1 MIYIKTDGEIR
12 RMRKAGAIVAEVLC
26 VIEEHARPG
35 VSTAY
40 LNDIAEKIILSYNAH
55 PSFKGFNGFPCAICT
70 SINDEV
76 VHGIPSSKRF
86 LKEGDLLKVDVGAEW
101 EGYHADA
108 ARTFFVGS
116 GAPPDEVSKL
126 IETTYQALQEGLKQ
140 VKEGKRIGDI
150 GYAIYKFVKSQ
161 GFSVVTDLGGHG
173 IGKSL
178 WEDPLVPNYGIKGK
192 GPRLREGMTIAI
204 EPMVNM
210 GRSKI
215 YVAED
220 GWTVKTVDG
229 KFSAHFENTIAVTK
243 EGYIILTEKEER

>member
-26 VIEEHARPG
+26 AIEEHIRPG

-40 LNDIAEKIILSYNAH
+40 LNDIAEKIILSYNAY
-55 PSFKGFNGFPCAICT
+55 PSFKGFHGFPCAICT

-116 GAPPDEVSKL
+116 GVPPEEVSKL

-140 VKEGKRIGDI
+140 VKEGKSIGDI
-150 GYAIYKFVKSQ
+150 GYAIYSFVKSR

-178 WEDPLVPNYGIKGK
+178 WEEPMVPNYGTKGR
-192 GPRLREGMTIAI
+192 GPRLKEGMTIAI

-210 GRSKI
+210 GKGKV

-220 GWTVKTVDG
+220 GWTVKTADG
-229 KFSAHFENTIAVTK
+229 TLSAHFENTIAVTK
-243 EGYIILTEKEER
+243 EGYIILTEREER